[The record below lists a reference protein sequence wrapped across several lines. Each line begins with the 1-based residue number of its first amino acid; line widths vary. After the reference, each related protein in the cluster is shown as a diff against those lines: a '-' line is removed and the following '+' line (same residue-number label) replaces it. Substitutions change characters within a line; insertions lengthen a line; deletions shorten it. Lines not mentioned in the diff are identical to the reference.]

1 MTQLDALM
9 PDDDGCPDSPAF
21 RRALLIE
28 LRRTLIIRRGVA
40 LRRRAKRGGR

>member
-9 PDDDGCPDSPAF
+9 PDDDHPDSAAF

-28 LRRTLIIRRGVA
+28 LRRTLIIRRGVT
-40 LRRRAKRGGR
+40 LRRRAKRGAR